1 MRKAKEGFMQRNFT
15 RSATIAAILL
25 IGLGSFACGGGGGNA
40 GGGGGGGGMLT
51 AVFTPANPAPG
62 ANSVSMAAGAVT
74 GDTFQIVINATD
86 INNFFGTGFR
96 VSFDDLDAEFRSF
109 DNSGSWLL
117 TNVPT
122 GATTNINASVDS
134 VDPGVVVV
142 NATFQG
148 MTAGV
153 NLTGTQE
160 LLTLTFRAI
169 AVSGSNPF
177 TFDGPTTRVVTVC
190 TTMTGA
196 CTDQAV
202 SWDGGTQT
210 AQ

>member
-1 MRKAKEGFMQRNFT
+1 MRKAKEGFMQRT
-15 RSATIAAILL
+15 SIRSATIAAILL
-25 IGLGSFACGGGGGNA
+25 LSLGSFACGGGGGNA
-40 GGGGGGGGMLT
+40 GGGGGGGMLT
-51 AVFTPANPAPG
+51 ATFTAGNPTPG

-86 INNFFGTGFR
+86 INSFFGTGFR
-96 VSFDDLDAEFRSF
+96 VSFDDLDAEFQSF
-109 DNSGSWLL
+109 DDSGSWLL
-117 TNVPT
+117 TNVPA
-122 GATTNINASVDS
+122 GATTNINAAVDS
-134 VDPGVVVV
+134 ANPGMVVV

-160 LLTLTFRAI
+160 LLTLTFRAL
-169 AVSGSNPF
+169 AVSGGNPF

-190 TTMTGA
+190 TTMTGV
-196 CTDQAV
+196 CTDQVV